1 MTRKEILDAAEKC
14 VCGDRDEQYGSP
26 ENSFNVIARLWS
38 VYLDRDLD
46 AKDVAALMSLFKV
59 ARIKTGA
66 NKADNWIDLA
76 GYAAC
81 GGELDVPNVRDVEE
95 KTFSEMNDETRNR
108 EILKRLFK
116 ADQTDKTVTLFE
128 KAKELGLFRKV
139 VSNLVECPGH
149 FFENAPLASD
159 CTESSCRSCWDAPW
173 AARNKPKAQDNNHCV
188 ICGEIIPEGRHVC
201 MACELNGEDRD

>member
-1 MTRKEILDAAEKC
+1 MTRKEILNAAEKC

-26 ENSFNVIARLWS
+26 EDSFGVVARLWS

-81 GGELDVPNVRDVEE
+81 GGELDVPKVRDAAE

-116 ADQTDKTVTLFE
+116 ADKPDKTVTLLD
-128 KAKELGLFRKV
+128 KAIELGMVSENQRV
-139 VSNLVECPGH
+139 VGCPGNYFDH
-149 FFENAPLASD
+149 APKTPK
-159 CTESSCRSCWDAPW
+159 CTELYFCLECWDLPW
-173 AARNKPKAQDNNHCV
+173 REWHTPKPEALNAAY
-188 ICGEIIPEGRHVC
+188 
-201 MACELNGEDRD
+201 RD